1 MGPPL
6 GQGGILG
13 GMDSPLDRVL
23 PQFAHREVHAVDVAA
38 SPEIV
43 WAAVHEV
50 TGTELPIT
58 RVLTAVRGL
67 GTHGAR
73 KPILDRFVA
82 GGFGRVLDEPPR
94 AVALAAAGQP
104 WKRRGGERVALPEGR
119 EEVSEFTRPGFVLMA
134 MSFALEPLGGTGGG
148 RTRLT
153 TETRVQPTDAAAA
166 RAFRPY
172 WWVIR
177 AGSGVIRHEL
187 LRAVRRRAEAA
198 AKTAAAS

>member
-1 MGPPL
+1 
-6 GQGGILG
+6 
-13 GMDSPLDRVL
+13 MDSPLDRVL
-23 PQFAHREVHAVDVAA
+23 PQFAHREVHAVDVTA

-50 TGTELPIT
+50 TGTELPVT

-73 KPILDRFVA
+73 KPVLERFIA
-82 GGFGRVLDEPPR
+82 GGFGLVLDEPPR

-104 WKRRGGERVALPEGR
+104 WRKRGGERVTLPVGGQ
-119 EEVSEFTRPGFVLMA
+119 EVSEFARPGFVLMA
-134 MSFALEPLGGTGGG
+134 LSFGLEPLGGTGGG

-153 TETRVQPTDAAAA
+153 TETRVQPTDAEAA
-166 RAFRPY
+166 RKFRPY

-198 AKTAAAS
+198 AKAAAPS

>member
-1 MGPPL
+1 
-6 GQGGILG
+6 
-13 GMDSPLDRVL
+13 MDSPLDRVL

-50 TGTELPIT
+50 TGAELPVT

-67 GTHGAR
+67 GTAGAR
-73 KPILDRFVA
+73 KPVLDRFVA
-82 GGFGRVLDEPPR
+82 GGFGLVLDEPPR

-104 WKRRGGERVALPEGR
+104 WKLRGGERVTLPDGR
-119 EEVSEFTRPGFVLMA
+119 EEVSDFTRPGFVLMA
-134 MSFALEPLGGTGGG
+134 MSFALESLGGAGGG

-172 WWVIR
+172 WWAIR

-187 LRAVRRRAEAA
+187 LRAVRRRAESA
-198 AKTAAAS
+198 AKVAAPSS